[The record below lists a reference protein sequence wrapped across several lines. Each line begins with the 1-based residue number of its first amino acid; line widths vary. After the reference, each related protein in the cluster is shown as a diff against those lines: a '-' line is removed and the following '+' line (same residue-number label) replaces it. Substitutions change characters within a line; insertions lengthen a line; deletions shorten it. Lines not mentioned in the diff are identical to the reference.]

1 MRRGN
6 LAGKEDYV
14 VVECTDPAELST
26 ILSGTETRVTVKPT
40 ASSGIQFRCEY
51 AAAELLGLALC
62 RYQGSAVFE
71 HESANEKYLIFLPRY
86 GFAAINVNGAR
97 VLTSPRQG
105 AIVACQQAKS
115 LTLSG
120 PMEHLVV
127 VVDRATLSSRLMD
140 MLEVPV
146 SGGFDFFPEI
156 DLTAGPGLIIAQTAA
171 ALHSGLAASAALRNA
186 PVARTSFANA
196 LVELLLESLPHR
208 HTSELNRRTSPMPRH
223 VKRAVE
229 FMRANLSK
237 PLTIQEIALA
247 SGSGIRSL
255 QDGFRRF
262 KQTTPS
268 SYLQYLRLDAVHQE
282 LLQAKSS
289 QTVCDIARKW
299 GFSHFGRFA
308 ADYRKRFGQ
317 APSQT
322 LQSSSFRIRPPG

>member
-6 LAGKEDYV
+6 IAYKEDYV
-14 VVECTDPAELST
+14 VVECTDPAELSS
-26 ILSGTETRVTVKPT
+26 ILSGSESRVTVKPT
-40 ASSGIQFRCEY
+40 TRSGIQFKCEY
-51 AAAELLGLALC
+51 AAAELLGLGLC
-62 RYQGSAVFE
+62 RYRGSAVFE

-86 GFAAINVNGAR
+86 GFAAIDVNGAR
-97 VLTSPRQG
+97 VLTSPTRG
-105 AIVACQQAKS
+105 AIVACQQTKS

-120 PMEHLVV
+120 PMEHLVI

-156 DLTAGPGLIIAQTAA
+156 DLTAGPGLTIVQTAA

-186 PVARTSFANA
+186 PLARSSFTNG

-208 HTSELNRRTSPMPRH
+208 HTSDLNLTTSPMPRH
-223 VKRAVE
+223 VKRAVD

-255 QDGFRRF
+255 QEGFRRF
-262 KQTTPS
+262 KLTTPR
-268 SYLQYLRLDAVHQE
+268 SYLQYLRLGAVHQE
-282 LLQAKSS
+282 LLQAKPS
-289 QTVCDIARKW
+289 QTVCDIALKW
-299 GFSHFGRFA
+299 GFPHPGRFA

-317 APSQT
+317 APSET
-322 LQSSSFRIRPPG
+322 LQSSSFRIRPSG